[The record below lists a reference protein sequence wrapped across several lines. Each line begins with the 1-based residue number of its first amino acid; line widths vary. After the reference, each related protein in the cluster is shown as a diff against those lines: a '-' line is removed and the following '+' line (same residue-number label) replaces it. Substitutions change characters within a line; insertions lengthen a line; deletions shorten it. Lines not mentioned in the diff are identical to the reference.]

1 MTEKTDAM
9 PITMTILTIGT
20 LEMRQIMVAKL
31 IMCVG
36 GDDVVMCS
44 ASHTHNNWAFFY
56 AARYYFISVELAC
69 CPMPIFA
76 DYADTYLCPC
86 RYTCKDLDQI
96 GNVHGCCA
104 WWLVIFGSDFLVSL
118 NSLEGEKLN
127 FLPYR
132 AL

>member
-9 PITMTILTIGT
+9 PTTMTILTIGT

-69 CPMPIFA
+69 FLAYYVVPISA
-76 DYADTYLCPC
+76 DDANTHA
-86 RYTCKDLDQI
+86 RTWTKMAM
-96 GNVHGCCA
+96 V
-104 WWLVIFGSDFLVSL
+104 
-118 NSLEGEKLN
+118 EGVV
-127 FLPYR
+127 
-132 AL
+132 AV

>member
-56 AARYYFISVELAC
+56 ATRYYFISVELG
-69 CPMPIFA
+69 CPYDA
-76 DYADTYLCPC
+76 DLC
-86 RYTCKDLDQI
+86 R
-96 GNVHGCCA
+96 
-104 WWLVIFGSDFLVSL
+104 
-118 NSLEGEKLN
+118 
-127 FLPYR
+127 
-132 AL
+132 